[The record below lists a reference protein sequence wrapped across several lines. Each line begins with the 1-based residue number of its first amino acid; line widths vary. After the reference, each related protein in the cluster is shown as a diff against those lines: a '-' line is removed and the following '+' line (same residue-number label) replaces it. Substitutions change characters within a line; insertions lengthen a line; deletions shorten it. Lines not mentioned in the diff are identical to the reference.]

1 MISTFE
7 EVSTIGSD
15 VVKAFASK
23 VVAVVSII
31 GSLVCAVN
39 ALRSTVEVVSTIGSE
54 VGKEVASKV
63 VAVLSIIG
71 SLVGSV

>member
-1 MISTFE
+1 M
-7 EVSTIGSD
+7 
-15 VVKAFASK
+15 
-23 VVAVVSII
+23 VAVVSII